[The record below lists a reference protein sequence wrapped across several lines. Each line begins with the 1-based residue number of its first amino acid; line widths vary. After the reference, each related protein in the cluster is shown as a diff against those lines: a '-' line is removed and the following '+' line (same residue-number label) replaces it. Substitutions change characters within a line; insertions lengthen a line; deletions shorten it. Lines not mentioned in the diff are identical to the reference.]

1 MAKRGSYM
9 GVKSTKINIMRKIT
23 QEEYDSFEMVNGIKI
38 CPSFHC
44 SGMSVRSGMI
54 DVCVEK
60 LNSLKA

>member
-1 MAKRGSYM
+1 M

-23 QEEYDSFEMVNGIKI
+23 QEVRSGI
-38 CPSFHC
+38 
-44 SGMSVRSGMI
+44 GVRSGMI